1 MGDVTSDAHGR
12 VVTDPDED
20 ARARTLVFDKYQPRN
35 DGELVTW
42 RARALPVA
50 LDLDLITGCA
60 VDRRSRPVTQP
71 ARQEGRAGQ
80 S

>member
-1 MGDVTSDAHGR
+1 MTVRVGDVTSRRRSGR

-50 LDLDLITGCA
+50 LDL
-60 VDRRSRPVTQP
+60 
-71 ARQEGRAGQ
+71 
-80 S
+80 